1 MKKLTLIRHAKSSWK
16 DPYLSDFE
24 RPLNKRGKSDLP
36 GMAQRVKRF
45 QLFPDQILSSGAVR
59 ALTTARAV
67 AEGLQLPSQQF
78 EVVPELY
85 ESCYETLLNVLQNQP
100 DRHRHIMLV
109 GHNPGLE
116 DLSYYLTH
124 EGSILCPTAAVVH
137 IHLSITSWSELAESC
152 GAIELYDYPKKHTN
166 GSPTAQV

>member
-24 RPLNKRGKSDLP
+24 RPLNNRGQNDLP
-36 GMAQRVKRF
+36 GLAQRARRF
-45 QLFPDQILSSGAVR
+45 QLIPDLILSSGAVR

-67 AEGLQLPSQQF
+67 AREIELSEQQL

-100 DRHRHIMLV
+100 DQHRHIMLV

-116 DLSYYLTH
+116 DLAYYLTH
-124 EGSILCPTAAVVH
+124 EADLLCPTAAMLH
-137 IHLSITSWSELAESC
+137 IHLSVTSWSELAESC
-152 GAIELYDYPKKHTN
+152 GALELYDYPKKHLSDN
-166 GSPTAQV
+166 QAEEV

>member
-1 MKKLTLIRHAKSSWK
+1 MKKLTLIRHAKSSWS
-16 DPYLSDFE
+16 DPCLSDFE
-24 RPLNKRGKSDLP
+24 RPLNKRGNRDLP
-36 GMAQRVKRF
+36 GLAQRVQRF
-45 QLFPDQILSSGAVR
+45 QLYPDHLLSSGAVR
-59 ALTTARAV
+59 ALTTAKAV
-67 AEGLQLPSQQF
+67 SDELKLPSQQI

-116 DLSYYLTH
+116 DLAYYLTH
-124 EGSILCPTAAVVH
+124 ETGLPCPTASVLH

-152 GAIELYDYPKKHTN
+152 GALELYDYPKKHLTD
-166 GSPTAQV
+166 SEAEEV